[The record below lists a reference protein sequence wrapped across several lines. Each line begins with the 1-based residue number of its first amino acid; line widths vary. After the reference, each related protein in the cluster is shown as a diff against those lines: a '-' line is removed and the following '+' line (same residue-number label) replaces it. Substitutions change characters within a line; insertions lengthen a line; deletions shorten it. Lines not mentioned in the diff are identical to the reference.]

1 MISHIV
7 LCSRWPLRRF
17 HWGLSTLREL
27 LSLLLLLVHL
37 VELGDALLG
46 RWVLHVLLTPVASL
60 LAWALWLPLHR
71 VSDRWVLRL
80 LGAVVFFFAGIFRF
94 LRVAQLVSL
103 PLDWSHMRLHAS
115 AWAGALFLTMA
126 TIELYSTS
134 WTVSVL
140 YCQYSGTSR
149 CSETRIWPH
158 LEVGR
163 RWDYMLEACHT

>member
-1 MISHIV
+1 MICHII
-7 LCSRWPLRRF
+7 LSSRWPPRRI

-27 LSLLLLLVHL
+27 LSLLLILVHL

-60 LAWALWLPLHR
+60 LAWALWLPLYR
-71 VSDRWVLRL
+71 ASDGWVLRF
-80 LGAVVFFFAGIFRF
+80 LGAVIFFAAGAFRF

-115 AWAGALFLTMA
+115 AWAGVLFLAMA
-126 TIELYSTS
+126 TVELYSTCR
-134 WTVSVL
+134 TVSTL
-140 YCQYSGTSR
+140 YRQYSGTSR
-149 CSETRIWPH
+149 NSEKRIWPH

-163 RWDYMLEACHT
+163 RWDCMREDCDT

>member
-1 MISHIV
+1 MICHII
-7 LCSRWPLRRF
+7 LSSRWPPRRI

-46 RWVLHVLLTPVASL
+46 RWVLHVLLTPIASL

-71 VSDRWVLRL
+71 ASDRCILRF
-80 LGAVVFFFAGIFRF
+80 LGAVVFFAAGAFRF

-115 AWAGALFLTMA
+115 SWAGALFLVMA
-126 TIELYSTS
+126 TVELYSTCR
-134 WTVSVL
+134 TVSNL
-140 YCQYSGTSR
+140 YCQYSGAR
-149 CSETRIWPH
+149 RNSETRIWSH

-163 RWDYMLEACHT
+163 RWDYMLEVCET

>member
-1 MISHIV
+1 MICHAIFSF
-7 LCSRWPLRRF
+7 RWPLGRI

-37 VELGDALLG
+37 VELSDALLG
-46 RWVLHVLLTPVASL
+46 RWALHVLLTPVASL

-71 VSDRWVLRL
+71 APDRWVFRF
-80 LGAVVFFFAGIFRF
+80 LGTVVFSAAGAFRF

-115 AWAGALFLTMA
+115 AWAGALFLAMA
-126 TIELYSTS
+126 TVELYSTCRR
-134 WTVSVL
+134 VSTP
-140 YCQYSGTSR
+140 YCQYIGTSR
-149 CSETRIWPH
+149 NSETRIWPH

-163 RWDYMLEACHT
+163 G